1 MRREITLQNNTQ
13 ELPRLVALI
22 EALERDWAIPPEV
35 AYALQLALEEV
46 VVNAMHYA
54 YPPGERGEITVRI
67 ERQEESICCTVE
79 DAGIPFDPTRAS
91 AANIDLEAEERAI
104 GGLGI
109 HLARAVMDQMSY
121 CRQEGRNQL
130 KLIKKTIRE

>member
-22 EALERDWAIPPEV
+22 EALERDWAIAPEV

-46 VVNAMHYA
+46 VVNAMLYA
-54 YPPGERGEITVRI
+54 YPPGEQGEITVRI
-67 ERQEESICCTVE
+67 ERQEEAICCTVE
-79 DAGIPFDPTRAS
+79 DAGTPFDPTRVPE
-91 AANIDLEAEERAI
+91 ANIDLEAEERAI

-109 HLARAVMDQMSY
+109 HLARAVMDQMVY
-121 CRQEGRNQL
+121 CHYEGRNQL
-130 KLIKKTIRE
+130 KLIKKTISK